1 MSNATIGPIINAPAS
16 SAKYIITAAA
26 IADSKAKDSS
36 AERVVLIFIVGA
48 LLARVY
54 DHFSSPVGILA
65 MSESVMPRLK

>member
-1 MSNATIGPIINAPAS
+1 
-16 SAKYIITAAA
+16 
-26 IADSKAKDSS
+26 
-36 AERVVLIFIVGA
+36 LIFIVGA